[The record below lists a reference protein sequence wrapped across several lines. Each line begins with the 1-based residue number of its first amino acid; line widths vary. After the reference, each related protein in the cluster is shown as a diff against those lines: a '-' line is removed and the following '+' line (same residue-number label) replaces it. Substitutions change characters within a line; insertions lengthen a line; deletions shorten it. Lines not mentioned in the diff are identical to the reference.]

1 MSGFLFTPMTRFY
14 AEALQ
19 YMKNAAGKA
28 ASGQQGNAA
37 GALGSSADK
46 NGAADGGTAGAFAGA
61 VQGKLAQ
68 TVQGTAS
75 GCAGQQKAVPGSAG
89 WQKAG
94 AVSRAEDCGGQ
105 AVQAMSMEQY
115 KAYIYQKIS
124 GLPTSAT
131 QKWDAVSVNISE
143 EGFAAMK
150 ADPAYEKWVLDTLRQ
165 DFAFYNPWSAY
176 AGGTYRVHYFGATKE
191 EYRGESF
198 QMGFRNGGKHTDAAK
213 KKKQKSFWEKR
224 AERHKLYMDLATKA
238 WYKRENERE
247 YQEKIDLGRKEVSSA
262 RLRQQALERA
272 TGEKVELGVNTDV
285 LSEAAT
291 ELSQNYVFFK
301 IPSALTNPKPKGGSA
316 K

>member
-19 YMKNAAGKA
+19 YMKNAGGKTA
-28 ASGQQGNAA
+28 RTTDGGTGNAA
-37 GALGSSADK
+37 D
-46 NGAADGGTAGAFAGA
+46 ADGTTGSFAGA
-61 VQGKLAQ
+61 VQEKLVQKAQ
-68 TVQGTAS
+68 GVFPGS
-75 GCAGQQKAVPGSAG
+75 SGQQAAESIFRAG
-89 WQKAG
+89 
-94 AVSRAEDCGGQ
+94 DFGGQ
-105 AVQAMSMEQY
+105 NAQAMSMEQY
-115 KAYIYQKIS
+115 KLYIYRKIS
-124 GLPTSAT
+124 NLPASPT
-131 QKWDAVSVNISE
+131 QKWDAVSVYISE

-176 AGGTYRVHYFGATKE
+176 TGGSYRVHYFGATRE

-198 QMGFRNGGKHTDAAK
+198 SMGFRNGGKRTDSEK

-238 WYKRENERE
+238 WYKRENERK
-247 YQEKIDLGRKEVSSA
+247 YQENIDLGRKEVSSA
-262 RLRQQALERA
+262 ILRQQALERA
-272 TGEKVELGVNTDV
+272 TGEKVELGVNPDV

-291 ELSQNYVFFK
+291 ELAQNYVFFK
-301 IPSALTNPKPKGGSA
+301 IPSALVNPKAKGGAA

>member
-1 MSGFLFTPMTRFY
+1 MGGFLFTPMTRFY

-19 YMKNAAGKA
+19 YMKNAGGKTGSA
-28 ASGQQGNAA
+28 GNAA
-37 GALGSSADK
+37 G
-46 NGAADGGTAGAFAGA
+46 TAGTGSFAGT
-61 VQGKLAQ
+61 VQEKLAQ
-68 TVQGTAS
+68 TVQGSAS
-75 GCAGQQKAVPGSAG
+75 GYAGQQAAG
-89 WQKAG
+89 G
-94 AVSRAEDCGGQ
+94 MPRVGERNEQ
-105 AVQAMSMEQY
+105 AVQAMSMDQY
-115 KAYIYQKIS
+115 KMYIYQKIS

-131 QKWDAVSVNISE
+131 QKWDAVSVNISG

-165 DFAFYNPWSAY
+165 DFAWYNPWSAY
-176 AGGTYRVHYFGATKE
+176 AGGTYRVHYFGATRE

-198 QMGFRNGGKHTDAAK
+198 QMGFRNGGKHTDSAK

-238 WYKRENERE
+238 WYKRENQRE

-262 RLRQQALERA
+262 RLRQQAMERA
-272 TGEKVELGVNTDV
+272 TGERVALGVNTDV
-285 LSEAAT
+285 LAEAAT

-301 IPSALTNPKPKGGSA
+301 IPSVLTNPKPKTG